1 MSRGG
6 EPPSAAQRLTSP
18 TPPRRRAR
26 GDPRY
31 HPPMDVV
38 ALADAATFLTRGA
51 PVLGRDPA
59 ANNLPLGIA
68 QQLVDRPGT
77 YASAHFWVAER
88 DGEVVGAAMR
98 TPPYPV
104 ILADPIGDGDEVV
117 DAFVAALVP
126 AEPSLPG
133 VTANEPWASRF
144 AEAWTA
150 ATGRPWRLGVG
161 QGVYALT
168 EVRPP
173 RPASG
178 SARAATDRRSRTA
191 AASGWTRSQPRPCRR
206 CLETRATW
214 SAASTPGSGRTRP
227 AGSRSGSID
236 GRPVSLTGWMPIA
249 GGARVG
255 PVYTPP
261 EERGR
266 GYASNLV
273 AHVSADMLERGA
285 AACFLYTDLGNP
297 TSNAIYR
304 RIGYEQV
311 AESSMILFDE
321 PATERS

>member
-1 MSRGG
+1 
-6 EPPSAAQRLTSP
+6 
-18 TPPRRRAR
+18 
-26 GDPRY
+26 
-31 HPPMDVV
+31 MDVV
-38 ALADAATFLTRGA
+38 ALTDAATFLARSA

-68 QQLVDRPGT
+68 QQLVDHPGS
-77 YASAHFWVAER
+77 YASAHFWIAER
-88 DGEVVGAAMR
+88 DGEAIGAAMR

-117 DAFVAALVP
+117 DAFVAELVP

-133 VTANEPWASRF
+133 VTANEPGASRF

-150 ATGRPWRLGVG
+150 ATGRPWRLGIG
-161 QGVYALT
+161 QGVYALS

-173 RPASG
+173 PPTSG
-178 SARAATDRRSRTA
+178 SARAATARDRGLLWRWMDAFAAEALQAMPRDEGALERSIDARIGA
-191 AASGWTRSQPRPCRR
+191 DASGGFALWQV
-206 CLETRATW
+206 A
-214 SAASTPGSGRTRP
+214 
-227 AGSRSGSID
+227 

-266 GYASNLV
+266 GFASNLV
-273 AHVSADMLERGA
+273 AEVSTDMLERGA

-304 RIGYEQV
+304 RVGYEQV
-311 AESSMILFDE
+311 AESSMILFNE
-321 PATERS
+321 PVERA

>member
-1 MSRGG
+1 
-6 EPPSAAQRLTSP
+6 
-18 TPPRRRAR
+18 
-26 GDPRY
+26 
-31 HPPMDVV
+31 MDVV
-38 ALADAATFLTRGA
+38 ALTDAATFLTRSA
-51 PVLGRDPA
+51 PVMGRDPA

-88 DGEVVGAAMR
+88 DGEAVGAAMR

-117 DAFVAALVP
+117 DMFVSALML

-168 EVRPP
+168 EVRTPQ
-173 RPASG
+173 PASG
-178 SARAATDRRSRTA
+178 SARAAGADDRDLLLSWMDAFAAEALQAMPRDEGDMRRSIDARV
-191 AASGWTRSQPRPCRR
+191 GPD
-206 CLETRATW
+206 ATGGFTLW
-214 SAASTPGSGRTRP
+214 EH
-227 AGSRSGSID
+227 D
-236 GRPVSLTGWMPIA
+236 GRQVSLTGWMPIA

-261 EERGR
+261 EERGH
-266 GYASNLV
+266 GFASSLV
-273 AHVSADMLERGA
+273 AHVSARMLERGA
-285 AACFLYTDLGNP
+285 EACFLYTDLGNP

-311 AESSMILFDE
+311 AESSMIFFDE
-321 PATERS
+321 PAVERA

>member
-1 MSRGG
+1 MQVMAVG
-6 EPPSAAQRLTSP
+6 
-18 TPPRRRAR
+18 
-26 GDPRY
+26 
-31 HPPMDVV
+31 
-38 ALADAATFLTRGA
+38 DAATFLARGA

-77 YASAHFWVAER
+77 YASAHFWLAEL

-98 TPPYPV
+98 TPPYPL
-104 ILADPIGDGDEVV
+104 ILADPAGHGDDVV
-117 DAFVAALVP
+117 DAFVAALAP

-150 ATGRPWRLGVG
+150 ATGRPWRLGIG

-168 EVRPP
+168 EVRTPP
-173 RPASG
+173 PTPG
-178 SARAATDRRSRTA
+178 SARAASTADRDLLLSWMDAFAAEALQAMPRDEGDMQRSIEARV
-191 AASGWTRSQPRPCRR
+191 GPD
-206 CLETRATW
+206 ATGGFTLW
-214 SAASTPGSGRTRP
+214 EL
-227 AGSRSGSID
+227 D

-261 EERGR
+261 GERGH

-273 AHVSADMLERGA
+273 ADVSASMLERGA

-311 AESSMILFDE
+311 AESSMILFEDPAIE
-321 PATERS
+321 PS